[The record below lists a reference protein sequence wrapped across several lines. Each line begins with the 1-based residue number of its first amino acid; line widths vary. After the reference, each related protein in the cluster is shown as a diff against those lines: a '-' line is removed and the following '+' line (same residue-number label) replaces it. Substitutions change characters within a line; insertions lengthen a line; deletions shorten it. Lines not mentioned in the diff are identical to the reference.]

1 MPTPRI
7 AVIGTGT
14 IGAQTLWQLA
24 KHGADVT
31 GYELFSP
38 GHSRGAAG
46 GETRLFRHIDV
57 EHLEYLAITDR
68 ADLIWRELEEE
79 SGHTLRNLTGALAI
93 GSTASPATHTALKSA
108 ALLGSRAEVLS
119 REETQLRF
127 PQYRLHEDEIAI
139 LDKGAGIIFPE
150 RTVRTAADAAVAR
163 GARILRE
170 CRVTA
175 INQVGSQVDIV
186 TGDGT
191 EHYDRVVVAAGAWT
205 ATLLPDM
212 APYLATRRLISSWY
226 LPKAGSTL
234 DGMLPYLRTEPDY
247 SYGLPTADGLAMK
260 LGVGFRDHLPVESPD
275 TAPLRITDED
285 LEPIRAVARDL
296 FPILEDYPM
305 RAQAYFAAYTHSR
318 IEFMREHPSM
328 PSVFV
333 CAGFSGKG
341 FKNAPVFGE
350 LAARAVLGLPPKND
364 STAFILNAEHPTRSV
379 TAHPPSL

>member
-24 KHGADVT
+24 KLGADVT

-57 EHLEYLAITDR
+57 EHLEYLPITGR
-68 ADLIWRELEEE
+68 SDLIWRELEKE
-79 SGHTLRNLTGALAI
+79 SGRTLRNLTGALAI
-93 GSTASPATHTALKSA
+93 GSSTSPATHTALESA
-108 ALLGSRAEVLS
+108 ALLGSRAEVLT
-119 REETQLRF
+119 REEAQQRF
-127 PQYRLHEDEIAI
+127 PHYRLHEDEIAI

-150 RTVRTAADAAVAR
+150 LTVRTAADAAIAR

-191 EHYDRVVVAAGAWT
+191 QRYDRVVVAAGAWT

-234 DGMLPYLRTEPDY
+234 DGMLPYLRTEPHY

-260 LGVGFRDHLPVESPD
+260 LGVGFRDHLPIESPD
-275 TAPLRITDED
+275 TAPLRIADED
-285 LEPIRAVARDL
+285 IEPIRAVARDL

-305 RAQAYFAAYTHSR
+305 RAQAYYEAYTHSR
-318 IEFMREHPSM
+318 IEYLREHPVM

-350 LAARAVLGLPPKND
+350 AAARAVLGLPPVDD
-364 STAFILNAEHPTRSV
+364 SMAFILNAEHPASPV
-379 TAHPPSL
+379 SA

>member
-24 KHGADVT
+24 KLGADVT

-57 EHLEYLAITDR
+57 EHLEYLPITGR
-68 ADLIWRELEEE
+68 SDLIWHELEEE
-79 SGHTLRNLTGALAI
+79 SGRTLRNLTGALAI
-93 GSTASPATHTALKSA
+93 GSTAGPATHTALESA
-108 ALLGSRAEVLS
+108 ALLGSRAEVLT
-119 REETQLRF
+119 REEAQHRY

-150 RTVRTAADAAVAR
+150 RTVRTAADAAIAR

-175 INQVGSQVDIV
+175 INQVGGQVDIV
-186 TGDGT
+186 ASNGT
-191 EHYDRVVVAAGAWT
+191 QRYDRVVVAAGAWT

-234 DGMLPYLRTEPDY
+234 DGMLPYLRTEPHY

-260 LGVGFRDHLPVESPD
+260 LGVGFRDHLPIESPD
-275 TAPLRITDED
+275 TAPLLIADED

-305 RAQAYFAAYTHSR
+305 RAQAYFEAYTHSR
-318 IEFMREHPSM
+318 IEFLREHPGM

-350 LAARAVLGLPPKND
+350 AAARAVLGLPPMND
-364 STAFILNAEHPTRSV
+364 SMAFILNAEHPSRPVS
-379 TAHPPSL
+379 A

>member
-14 IGAQTLWQLA
+14 IGAQALWQLA

-57 EHLEYLAITDR
+57 ENPEYLPVTDR
-68 ADLIWRELEEE
+68 SDLIWRELEAE
-79 SGHTLRNLTGALAI
+79 SGRTLRNLTGALAI
-93 GSTASPATHTALKSA
+93 GSTASPATHTALESA
-108 ALLGSRAEVLS
+108 ALLGNRAEVLG
-119 REETQLRF
+119 REEARLRF
-127 PQYRLHEDEIAI
+127 PQYRLHEDELAI

-150 RTVRTAADAAVAR
+150 RTVRTAADAALAR

-186 TGDGT
+186 ADNGT
-191 EHYDRVVVAAGAWT
+191 ERYDRVVVAAGAWT
-205 ATLLPDM
+205 ATLLPDI

-296 FPILEDYPM
+296 FPALDDYPM
-305 RAQAYFAAYTHSR
+305 RAQPYFEAYTHSR
-318 IEFMREHPSM
+318 VEFLREHPGM

-350 LAARAVLGLPPKND
+350 AAAMAALGLPPKSD
-364 STAFILNAEHPTRSV
+364 SMAFILDAEHPSR
-379 TAHPPSL
+379 

>member
-1 MPTPRI
+1 MPAPRI

-24 KHGADVT
+24 KLGADAT

-57 EHLEYLAITDR
+57 EHLEYLPITGR
-68 ADLIWRELEEE
+68 SDLIWRELERE
-79 SGHTLRNLTGALAI
+79 SGRTLRNLTGALAI
-93 GSTASPATHTALKSA
+93 GSSASPATRTALESA
-108 ALLGSRAEVLS
+108 TVLGSGAEVLT
-119 REETQLRF
+119 REEAQHRF
-127 PQYRLHEDEIAI
+127 PHYRLHEDEIAI
-139 LDKGAGIIFPE
+139 LDKSAGIIFPE
-150 RTVRTAADAAVAR
+150 RTVRTAADAAIAR
-163 GARILRE
+163 GARVLRE

-175 INQVGSQVDIV
+175 INQVGTQVDIA
-186 TGDGT
+186 TGNGT
-191 EHYDRVVVAAGAWT
+191 QRYDRVVVAAGAWT
-205 ATLLPDM
+205 AALLPDM
-212 APYLATRRLISSWY
+212 APYLATRRLISSWF
-226 LPKAGSTL
+226 LPTAGSTL
-234 DGMLPYLRTEPDY
+234 DGMLPYLRTEPHY

-275 TAPLRITDED
+275 TAPLRIADED

-296 FPILEDYPM
+296 FPMLEDYPM
-305 RAQAYFAAYTHSR
+305 RAQAYFEAYTHSR
-318 IEFMREHPSM
+318 IEFMREHPAM

-350 LAARAVLGLPPKND
+350 AAARAVLGLPPVND
-364 STAFILNAEHPTRSV
+364 SMAFILNAEHPSRPVS
-379 TAHPPSL
+379 A

>member
-1 MPTPRI
+1 MPTPRV

-24 KHGADVT
+24 KQGADAT

-38 GHSRGAAG
+38 GHSHGAAG

-57 EHLEYLAITDR
+57 EHLEYLPIADR
-68 ADLIWRELEEE
+68 ADFIWHELEQE
-79 SGHTLRNLTGALAI
+79 SGRTLRNLTGALAI
-93 GSTASPATHTALKSA
+93 GSTASPATHTALESA

-119 REETQLRF
+119 REEAQLRF

-150 RTVRTAADAAVAR
+150 RTVRAVADAAVAR

-186 TGDGT
+186 AGNGT
-191 EHYDRVVVAAGAWT
+191 ERYDRVVVAAGAWT
-205 ATLLPDM
+205 ATLLPDV

-260 LGVGFRDHLPVESPD
+260 LGVGFRDHLPIESPD
-275 TAPLRITDED
+275 TAPLRIAERD

-296 FPILEDYPM
+296 LPMLEDYPM
-305 RAQAYFAAYTHSR
+305 RAQAYFEAYTHSR
-318 IEFMREHPSM
+318 VEFMREHPSM

-341 FKNAPVFGE
+341 FKNAPAFGE
-350 LAARAVLGLPPKND
+350 IAARAILGLPPKND
-364 STAFILNAEHPTRSV
+364 SSAFILDAEHPSRPVS
-379 TAHPPSL
+379 A

>member
-14 IGAQTLWQLA
+14 IGAQTLWQLVR
-24 KHGADVT
+24 HGADAT

-57 EHLEYLAITDR
+57 EHLEYLPITDR
-68 ADLIWRELEEE
+68 ADLIWRELEKE
-79 SGHTLRNLTGALAI
+79 SGRTLRNLTGALAI
-93 GSTASPATHTALKSA
+93 GSTTSPATRTALKSA

-119 REETQLRF
+119 REEAQLRF

-139 LDKGAGIIFPE
+139 LDKGAGVIFPE
-150 RTVRTAADAAVAR
+150 RTVRAAADAAVAR

-175 INQVGSQVDIV
+175 IEQVGDQVDIV
-186 TGDGT
+186 AGNGRERYDG
-191 EHYDRVVVAAGAWT
+191 VVVAAGAWT
-205 ATLLPDM
+205 ATLLPDV

-234 DGMLPYLRTEPDY
+234 DGMLPYLRTEPAY
-247 SYGLPTADGLAMK
+247 SYGLPTPDGLAMK
-260 LGVGFRDHLPVESPD
+260 LGVGFRDHLPIESPD
-275 TAPLRITDED
+275 TAPLRITDSD
-285 LEPIRAVARDL
+285 LEPVRAVARGL
-296 FPILEDYPM
+296 FPMLEDYPM
-305 RAQAYFAAYTHSR
+305 RAQAYFEAYTHTR
-318 IEFMREHPSM
+318 IEFMRAHPTM

-341 FKNAPVFGE
+341 FRNAPAFGE
-350 LAARAVLGLPPKND
+350 LAARAILGLPPRSD
-364 STAFILNAEHPTRSV
+364 SEAFVLDAEHLSQPV
-379 TAHPPSL
+379 PA

>member
-1 MPTPRI
+1 MSPARI

-24 KHGADVT
+24 RHGADVT

-46 GETRLFRHIDV
+46 GETRLFRHIDA
-57 EHLEYLAITDR
+57 EHLEYLPLTGR
-68 ADLIWRELEEE
+68 SDLLWRELEKE
-79 SGHTLRNLTGALAI
+79 SGRTLRNLTGALAL
-93 GSTASPATHTALKSA
+93 GSTASPATRIALESA
-108 ALLGSRAEVLS
+108 AVLGSRAEVLG
-119 REETQLRF
+119 REEAQRRF
-127 PQYRLHEDEIAI
+127 PAFRLHEDEVAI

-150 RTVRTAADAAVAR
+150 RSVRTAADAALAR

-175 INQVGSQVDIV
+175 VDQVGDQVDVV
-186 TGDGT
+186 TGEGR
-191 EHYDRVVVAAGAWT
+191 ERYDRVIVAAGAWT
-205 ATLLPDM
+205 ATLLPDI
-212 APYLATRRLISSWY
+212 APYLATRRLLSSWY
-226 LPKAGSTL
+226 LPKAGHTL

-275 TAPLRITDED
+275 TAPLRISDED
-285 LEPIRAVARDL
+285 LAPVRAVARDL
-296 FPILEDYPM
+296 FPTLDDYPM
-305 RAQAYFAAYTHSR
+305 RAQAYFEAYTHSR
-318 IEFMREHPSM
+318 IEFLREHPGM
-328 PSVFV
+328 PAVLV

-350 LAARAVLGLPPKND
+350 MAARAVLGLPPA
-364 STAFILNAEHPTRSV
+364 SEGAAFVLDA
-379 TAHPPSL
+379 AHPSR